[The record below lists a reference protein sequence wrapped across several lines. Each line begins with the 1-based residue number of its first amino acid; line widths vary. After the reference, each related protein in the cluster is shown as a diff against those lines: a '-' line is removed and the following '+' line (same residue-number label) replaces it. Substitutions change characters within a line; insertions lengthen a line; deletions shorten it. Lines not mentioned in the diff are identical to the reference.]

1 MTSRWDAVFIGS
13 GLSAL
18 TCGAFLAKKGMRVK
32 VLEKHYRIGG
42 YAHSFSRKPYRFES
56 GIHSVPIGPNGY
68 INTLLRALGVDN
80 RIETVSHNC
89 MYTAQFGD
97 KRFVIP
103 SSPEA
108 IRPWFYEQFPNDRS
122 DLDALLADMGFLY
135 KEIIGPLFR
144 FEPKG
149 NETNPRVLDKY
160 LANTYKTY
168 IQSYIKNPELQNV
181 FFAQW
186 PFAGVVPDIAS
197 TTFSTLLFYVHAVEG
212 SHYIK
217 GGFETLAEVLADV
230 IREHGGEVTC
240 NSEVMSLCSEHGKAK
255 HALLESG
262 ETIEA
267 DRFISN
273 ISPITLFENLLDR
286 ESTNRLWVRRSN
298 QLTKASSALA
308 VYLGFDTDINALLQE
323 NIVFWYKNAD
333 FTKINEHIVN
343 CDNTANDHL
352 ILLKTPD
359 PEQKSTLF
367 LMKYANECVTI
378 NWTTQK
384 DRIADSMI
392 ADAEKIIPGMSSHI
406 VCKVTA
412 SPQTFK
418 RYTGNSGGSLYGYA
432 NLADRY
438 SEARIPMQ
446 TFIPNLYQTGHW
458 CRGGGVWNVMESGYT
473 VARKILGENMM

>member
-1 MTSRWDAVFIGS
+1 MTSRWDAVIIGS

-18 TCGAFLAKKGMRVK
+18 TCGAFLAKKGMRIK

-42 YAHSFSRKPYRFES
+42 YAHSFSRKQYRFES
-56 GIHSVPIGPNGY
+56 GIHSVPLGPNGY
-68 INTLLRALGVDN
+68 VVTLLRALGIDKK
-80 RIETVSHNC
+80 IETVSHNC

-97 KRFVIP
+97 KRFSIP
-103 SSPEA
+103 SSPEE
-108 IRPWFYEQFPNDRS
+108 IRPWFYERFPNDRS
-122 DLDALLADMGFLY
+122 DLDALLDDMGFLY
-135 KEIIGPLFR
+135 KEIVGPLFR

-149 NETNPRVLDKY
+149 NETNPRILDKY
-160 LANTYKTY
+160 LSNTYKTY
-168 IQSYIKNPELQNV
+168 INSYIKNPDLQNV

-186 PFAGVVPDIAS
+186 PFAGVVPEIAS

-217 GGFETLAEVLADV
+217 GGFERLAEVLADV
-230 IREHGGEVTC
+230 IREHGGDVTC
-240 NSEVMSLCSEHGKAK
+240 NSEVTSLCCEHGKVK
-255 HALLESG
+255 HAVLESG
-262 ETIEA
+262 ETIVG

-273 ISPITLFENLLDR
+273 ISPITLLEQLLDR

-308 VYLGFDTDINALLQE
+308 VYLGFDTDINQLIQE
-323 NIVFWYKNAD
+323 NIVFWYKNSD
-333 FTKINEHIVN
+333 FTKINDHIVN
-343 CDNTANDHL
+343 GDYTVNDHL
-352 ILLKTPD
+352 ILLKTPH
-359 PEQKSTLF
+359 PELESTLF
-367 LMKYANECVTI
+367 LMKYANDSSTI
-378 NWTTQK
+378 DWAQQK

-392 ADAEKIIPGMSSHI
+392 AEAERIIPGMASHI
-406 VCKVTA
+406 TCKVTA

-458 CRGGGVWNVMESGYT
+458 CRGGGVWNVMESGCT
-473 VARKILGENMM
+473 AARKILGENIL

>member
-1 MTSRWDAVFIGS
+1 MTNRWDAVFIGS

-42 YAHSFSRKPYRFES
+42 YAHSFSRIPYRFES
-56 GIHSVPIGPNGY
+56 GIHSVPMSPNGY
-68 INTLLRALGVDN
+68 VFTLLRALGIDN

-89 MYTAQFGD
+89 MYTAQFAD
-97 KRFVIP
+97 KQHVIP
-103 SSPEA
+103 SAPDA
-108 IRPWFYEQFPNDRS
+108 LRPWFYEQFPNDRS
-122 DLDALLADMGFLY
+122 DLDALLDDMAFLY
-135 KEIIGPLFR
+135 KEIVGPLFR
-144 FEPKG
+144 FEKKG
-149 NETNPRVLDKY
+149 NETNPHILDKY
-160 LANTYKTY
+160 QKHTYKTY
-168 IQSYIKNPELQNV
+168 IESYIKNPELQNV

-186 PFAGVVPDIAS
+186 PFAGVVPEIAS
-197 TTFSTLLFYVHAVEG
+197 TTFFTLLFYVHAVEG

-217 GGFETLAEVLADV
+217 GGFGMLAEVLADV

-240 NSEVMSLCSEHGKAK
+240 NSEVISLCKENKTIR
-255 HALLESG
+255 HAVLASG
-262 ETIEA
+262 DTIEA

-273 ISPITLFENLLDR
+273 ISPDTLLEQLLDT

-308 VYLGFDTDINALLQE
+308 VYLGFDTDINALLPE
-323 NIVFWYKNAD
+323 NILFWYKNSD
-333 FTKINEHIVN
+333 FTKINERIINYDHTI
-343 CDNTANDHL
+343 NDHL
-352 ILLKTPD
+352 IFLKTPD

-367 LMKYANECVTI
+367 LMKYANECETI
-378 NWTTQK
+378 NWATEK

-392 ADAEKIIPGMSSHI
+392 SDAEKIIPGMSSHI
-406 VCKVTA
+406 ACKVTA
-412 SPQTFK
+412 SPQTFR

-473 VARKILGENMM
+473 VARRILGENIT